1 MILYLYVCYSIVGH
15 CTVTYADSVT
25 AIFNQI
31 YLNAY
36 NNVSNVLPAI
46 ENVSM
51 FNCIHRCIATKL
63 CKSVNYGVNKSV
75 CELISATPPQIQI
88 RQGWQ
93 FITSNYTTSFSMS
106 LQKMPQHR
114 TTKVIART
122 TNLITTTL
130 PTTVGIPFVEQ
141 SSTFK
146 NNFTY
151 ASRAIDGVFANNDIN
166 FCAVTTESY
175 SPWWK
180 LTLPE
185 ENIIHS
191 VKVVTIVSIETKRLG
206 GFKLK
211 IGDAREKYILCGH
224 LTGVPSRT
232 LVCNVRGK
240 YVFIGDKKAV
250 DKLIL
255 CEVEVTEL

>member
-1 MILYLYVCYSIVGH
+1 MILFLHVCFFIVGH
-15 CTVTYADSVT
+15 SKVTYADSVS

-36 NNVSNVLPAI
+36 NNVSNILPTI

-63 CKSVNYGVNKSV
+63 CKSVNYDLSKSI
-75 CELISATPPQIQI
+75 CELISPTPPQIQI

-93 FITSNYTTSFSMS
+93 FISSNYTTSFSMS
-106 LQKMPQHR
+106 LPKMPQLR
-114 TTKVIART
+114 TTKIIPRT
-122 TNLITTTL
+122 TSLVTTTL

-141 SSTFK
+141 SSTYK
-146 NNFTY
+146 DNFTY
-151 ASRAIDGVFANNDIN
+151 ASRAIDGLFANNDIDL
-166 FCAVTTESY
+166 CAVTAESF

-191 VKVVTIVSIETKRLG
+191 VKVVTIESIETKRLG